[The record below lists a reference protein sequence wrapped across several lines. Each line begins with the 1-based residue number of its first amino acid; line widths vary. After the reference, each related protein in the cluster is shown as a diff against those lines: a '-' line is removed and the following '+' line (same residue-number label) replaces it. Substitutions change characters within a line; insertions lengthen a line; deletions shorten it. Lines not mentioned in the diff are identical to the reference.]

1 MERVAF
7 RLHGTFEGKKA
18 IDIFVSGKAAMSEE
32 EKEALVRQVEDSN
45 VQRFRTHHK
54 TRR

>member
-1 MERVAF
+1 MEPVAF
-7 RLHGTFEGKKA
+7 LLHGTFEGKKA
-18 IDIFVSGKAAMSEE
+18 IDIFVCGKAAMSEE
-32 EKEALVRQVEDSN
+32 EKEALVRHVEDSN

>member
-7 RLHGTFEGKKA
+7 LLHGTFEGKKA
-18 IDIFVSGKAAMSEE
+18 IDLFVCGRAAMSEE

-45 VQRFRTHHK
+45 GQRFRTHHK
-54 TRR
+54 IQQ